1 MMRTKSQ
8 SGRLARNKGAN
19 FERSVVKL
27 LQTRGIGCRRNTGQA
42 GSAGVQGCDIEDT
55 DVWIECG
62 HGKVMDPRKKF
73 AQAEL
78 DRDLNHDDRP
88 IAVIW
93 KRDGM
98 RSILVTMGL
107 HDLHRLAYGAA
118 ASPVASEYQALATVE
133 LDEWID
139 MLRGTP

>member
-1 MMRTKSQ
+1 MMRTQSQ
-8 SGRLARNKGAN
+8 LGRLRRRKGAN
-19 FERSVVKL
+19 FERAVVNI
-27 LQTRGIGCRRNTGQA
+27 LQAKGIGCRRNTGQA
-42 GSAGVQGCDIEDT
+42 GSARVQGCDIEDT
-55 DVWIECG
+55 DAWIECG
-62 HGKVMDPRKKF
+62 HGKKMDPRKKF

-107 HDLHRLAYGAA
+107 HDLHRLAYGSA

-133 LDEWID
+133 LDEWIA
-139 MLRGTP
+139 MLGGTP